1 MVGKILAERYELL
14 EKIAEGGM
22 ARVYRARDLV
32 LKRTVAVKVLK
43 DQMTGDAA
51 FIRRFEREAQSAAAL
66 SHSHIVNIYDVGE
79 QDGTYFMVMEYVEG
93 DNLKAY
99 IRQKGRLPVQEAIQ
113 IARQIAEAL
122 EQAHATGMVHR
133 DIKPQNILFSPSG
146 KVKVTD
152 FGIAIAGD
160 GMTVTVGDE
169 IIGSVQYISP
179 EQARGEIACKQSD
192 LYSLGIV
199 LYEMVTGKVPFSGE
213 NPVALAMKHIQEQI
227 VPPRRLAPDIPEALE
242 LVILKAVQKD
252 MADRYSNAGEFL
264 EDLYYAGEKGLPGTA
279 SARNPGN
286 SSYGEESEEEDD
298 KILRPIDNSLAEK
311 NTSFLARRWKTILK
325 LVIFFVLV
333 GGIFGGGA
341 YMFSNFV
348 SPPEVAVP
356 DVRGLSQSDAARI
369 LREEGLVPSSEV
381 IYIYDDEIQVGNVV
395 KTDPPQGRMVR
406 EERVVDI
413 YVSQGPEYIVIPD
426 LSGRTEM
433 EAEIILRELELS
445 MRVVREYN
453 EDIEKD
459 RIFRQVPGESFP
471 ASRGE
476 EVVVYVSQGRGP
488 FRLADLVGY
497 SEQGAVDYLESN
509 DLKPRIRYTF
519 AVGSSGHVV
528 DQKPEPGEEVL
539 PNQFVDL
546 YVGR

>member
-1 MVGKILAERYELL
+1 
-14 EKIAEGGM
+14 M

-122 EQAHATGMVHR
+122 EQAHAAGMVHR

>member
-99 IRQKGRLPVQEAIQ
+99 IRQKGRLPAQEAIQ

-122 EQAHATGMVHR
+122 EQAHTAGMVHR

-356 DVRGLSQSDAARI
+356 DVRGLSQSDAAMI